1 MTVARAALMAALCLV
16 TACGPPASGPA
27 ERVLVPP
34 GATFTAVTDSLVS
47 HGVVAHRGWFKLLA
61 RLRRVDRSVKA
72 GVYEFPRAAPAW
84 EVLTKLER
92 GEVLAQRFTVPEG
105 LSIRELADLASGE
118 LDIPADSVIAAAHDP
133 TVPAE
138 LGLPGPTMEGFLLP
152 NTYQLP
158 ADVTGRELVRI
169 MGRTFLEQWKPEWTI
184 RLDTLGLSLR
194 QLVTLASIVEGEA
207 AVDSEREVISGVYHN
222 RLKLGM
228 PLQADPTVIYAIEL
242 QTGKRKAR
250 LFLKDYQFPSIYN
263 TYLHPGLPPGPISSP
278 GLRSIEAALYPDSV
292 PWLYFVAR
300 PDGSHAFSRNYDEH
314 LAQVARSRRLR
325 QELKDSLR
333 NSERRGAKNGQD

>member
-1 MTVARAALMAALCLV
+1 MNRRVRLALLPLLFLAASC
-16 TACGPPASGPA
+16 TREPGPV
-27 ERVLVPP
+27 ERVMVPP
-34 GATFTAVTDSLVS
+34 GATFAAVTDSLIS
-47 HGVVAHRGWFKLLA
+47 HQVVGHRLWFKLLA

-72 GVYEFPRAAPAW
+72 GVYEFPRHAAAW
-84 EVLTKLER
+84 GVLSKLER
-92 GEVLAQRFTVPEG
+92 GDVLARRFTVPEG
-105 LSIRELADLASGE
+105 LSVRELAGLASTE
-118 LDIPADSVIAAAHDP
+118 LGLSADSLIAAAHDP
-133 TVPAE
+133 AIPAE

-158 ADVTGRELVRI
+158 ANVTARELVRI
-169 MGRTFLEQWKPEWTI
+169 MGRTFQEQWKPAWTP

-207 AVDSEREVISGVYHN
+207 AVDSEREVIAGVYHN
-222 RLKLGM
+222 RLQLGM

-242 QTGKRKAR
+242 QTGERKAR
-250 LFLKDYQFPSIYN
+250 LFLKDYQYPSIYN

-278 GLRSIEAALYPDSV
+278 GLRSIQAALYPDSV

-314 LAQVARSRRLR
+314 LAQVARSQRLR
-325 QELKDSLR
+325 RELEKAARSDSTR
-333 NSERRGAKNGQD
+333 

>member
-1 MTVARAALMAALCLV
+1 MRRLRTAVLTALCLL
-16 TACGPPASGPA
+16 TACGRPSPGPA

-34 GATFTAVTDSLVS
+34 GASFSNVTDSLVR
-47 HGVVAHRGWFKLLA
+47 HGVVEHRLWFKLLA

-72 GVYEFPRAAPAW
+72 GVYEFPQHASAW
-84 EVLTKLER
+84 EVLSKLEQ
-92 GEVLAQRFTVPEG
+92 GDVLAQRFTVPEG
-105 LSIRELADLASGE
+105 LSVRELAGLAATE
-118 LDIPADSVIAAAHDP
+118 LGIPADSVIAAAHDP

-158 ADVTGRELVRI
+158 ADVTGRELVHI
-169 MGRTFLEQWKPEWTI
+169 MGRTFLEQWKPAWTR

-207 AVDSEREVISGVYHN
+207 AVDSEREVIAGVYHN
-222 RLKLGM
+222 RLQLGM

-242 QTGKRKAR
+242 QTGERKAR

-300 PDGSHAFSRNYDEH
+300 PDGSHAFSRSYEEH
-314 LAQVARSRRLR
+314 LAQIARSQRLR
-325 QELKDSLR
+325 RELK
-333 NSERRGAKNGQD
+333 NGTEPKGDKR